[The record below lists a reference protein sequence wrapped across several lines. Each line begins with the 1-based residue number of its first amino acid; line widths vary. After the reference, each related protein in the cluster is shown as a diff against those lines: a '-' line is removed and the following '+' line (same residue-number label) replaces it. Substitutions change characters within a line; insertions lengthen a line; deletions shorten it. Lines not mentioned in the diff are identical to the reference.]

1 MTLRK
6 FAISYRIVVVLCVS
20 WMAISCGGNGAS
32 NNDQGVAVT
41 FLGLFNSTRLTNQ
54 NSQGGGGAG
63 VSLGQ
68 LGCGQLPAG
77 ISGGYIPLGDPGSQ
91 TVVTVSESNPSGIDP
106 AGGYVSV
113 VGVQNN
119 LYGQAFR
126 VERMEVSYFIPGAQ
140 IQPPSSSLPLAL
152 IAGPAESASRI
163 TTSGGNQGGS
173 PDPGLRRPG
182 FTSLPPSFSNLC
194 NRALAQ
200 VTIIPRSTIDWLNI
214 NRGSLPQAPF
224 NLEVNIRLFGQ
235 SSAGDVIET
244 NDGFFLFDVLPED
257 FVVPV
262 GSATPAVSA
271 SPVAEGSFD
280 ETEPEDV
287 GSLDAV

>member
-1 MTLRK
+1 MTQRR
-6 FAISYRIVVVLCVS
+6 FAISSRIAVAVCVS
-20 WMAISCGGNGAS
+20 WLAISCGGNGAS
-32 NNDQGVAVT
+32 NNDQGVSVT

-54 NSQGGGGAG
+54 NLQGAGGAG
-63 VSLGQ
+63 ISLGQ
-68 LGCGQLPAG
+68 LGCGQLPSG
-77 ISGGYIPLGDPGSQ
+77 FSGGYIPLGDPGSQ
-91 TVVTVSESNPSGIDP
+91 SVVTVSESNPSGIDP

-163 TTSGGNQGGS
+163 TTTGGSQGGGV
-173 PDPGLRRPG
+173 DPGLRRPG

-214 NRGSLPQAPF
+214 NRGSLPPAPY

-235 SSAGDVIET
+235 SSSGDVIET
-244 NDGFFLFDVLPED
+244 NDAFFLFDVLPED
-257 FVVPV
+257 FVIPV
-262 GSATPAVSA
+262 GSSTPAVTA
-271 SPVAEGSFD
+271 SPIVEGSAR
-280 ETEPEDV
+280 EGLPEEVD
-287 GSLDAV
+287 SLEAE